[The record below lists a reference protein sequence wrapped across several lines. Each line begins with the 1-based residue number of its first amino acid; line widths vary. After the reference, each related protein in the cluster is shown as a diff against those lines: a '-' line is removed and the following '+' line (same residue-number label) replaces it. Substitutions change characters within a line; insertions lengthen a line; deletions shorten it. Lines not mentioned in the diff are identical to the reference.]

1 MTCVPPDHGATAV
14 LSEREGAMESEP
26 RASRAL
32 RRARRRAVT
41 RLLGVLGAVLVGV
54 LGLLPGWAW
63 ACPTCVARAP
73 ESAGRS
79 ALLVGGLLLAPFL
92 LVAVGVWAAMRVAR
106 GDAKRS
112 S

>member
-1 MTCVPPDHGATAV
+1 MPCVRPDHGVPAV
-14 LSEREGAMESEP
+14 LSEPEGAPRSEP
-26 RASRAL
+26 RAARASR
-32 RRARRRAVT
+32 RVWRRAVA
-41 RLLGVLGAVLVGV
+41 RLWGVLSAM

-79 ALLVGGLLLAPFL
+79 ALLVGALLLVPFL
-92 LVAVGVWAAMRVAR
+92 LVAVGVWAAVRVAR

>member
-1 MTCVPPDHGATAV
+1 MAV
-14 LSEREGAMESEP
+14 LS
-26 RASRAL
+26 
-32 RRARRRAVT
+32 V
-41 RLLGVLGAVLVGV
+41 V
-54 LGLLPGWAW
+54 LGLLPAWAW

-79 ALLVGGLLLAPFL
+79 ALLVGALLLVPFL
-92 LVAVGVWAAMRVAR
+92 LVALGVWAAVRAAR

>member
-1 MTCVPPDHGATAV
+1 MRPWVQ
-14 LSEREGAMESEP
+14 
-26 RASRAL
+26 
-32 RRARRRAVT
+32 
-41 RLLGVLGAVLVGV
+41 VLGAVLVIA

-79 ALLVGGLLLAPFL
+79 ALLVGALLLAPFL
-92 LVAVGVWAAMRVAR
+92 LVAVGVWAAVRVAR

>member
-1 MTCVPPDHGATAV
+1 VARLLRVLGGV
-14 LSEREGAMESEP
+14 LS
-26 RASRAL
+26 
-32 RRARRRAVT
+32 
-41 RLLGVLGAVLVGV
+41 GV

-79 ALLVGGLLLAPFL
+79 ALLVGALLLVPFL

>member
-1 MTCVPPDHGATAV
+1 MRSDPCA
-14 LSEREGAMESEP
+14 P
-26 RASRAL
+26 RASR
-32 RRARRRAVT
+32 RAWRRAVA
-41 RLLGVLGAVLVGV
+41 RLVGWLGMVMVGV
-54 LGLLPGWAW
+54 LGLMPGWAW

-79 ALLVGGLLLAPFL
+79 ALLVGALLLAPFL
-92 LVAVGVWAAMRVAR
+92 LVAVGVWAAVRVAR